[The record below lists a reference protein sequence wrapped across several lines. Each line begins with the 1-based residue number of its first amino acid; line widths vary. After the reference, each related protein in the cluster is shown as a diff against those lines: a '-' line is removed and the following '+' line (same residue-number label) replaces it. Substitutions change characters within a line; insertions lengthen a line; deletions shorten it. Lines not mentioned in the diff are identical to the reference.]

1 MCRTFAVLV
10 PKKYENNVKID
21 KFHLNIWYLDSAEV
35 YVDVGC
41 LFKVDDPN
49 INKINFTILTPFL
62 TERVDDLRE
71 KLINKE
77 ILQLI
82 FNSIASMD
90 GDNYVKT
97 DSDEFYLVKSRPDVE
112 DEGSKIK
119 VKVSIKDTDKEHY
132 FRIRCR
138 IKTNNGKSYNEK
150 NKLFMK
156 RRDYNL
162 LNEYLY
168 FDIRVNENRLMPDI
182 DLDEYI
188 LCKITK
194 IYIFLVVPDH
204 YKPGIDIS
212 KDLKNSRFLESEH
225 GLWHKYLGAL
235 DKTKNR
241 FLVYFWKI
249 SSNGS
254 TNSSNTTVNIT
265 ILFEKLISSTKI
277 IIAVILIVFHSD
289 IANLI
294 YIYTHNSFQ
303 WYLLVILLSGFVIL
317 CILASNHIQLRS
329 KV

>member
-10 PKKYENNVKID
+10 PKEYENNVTIE
-21 KFHLNIWYLDSAEV
+21 KFHLNIWYLKSTEV
-35 YVDVGC
+35 YVDIGC
-41 LFKVDDPN
+41 LFRLENADIDRA
-49 INKINFTILTPFL
+49 NFTIFTPFL
-62 TERVDDLRE
+62 TEQVEDLRE

-82 FNSIASMD
+82 FNSVASINRN
-90 GDNYVKT
+90 NYVET
-97 DSDEFYLVKSRPDVE
+97 DSDEFYLVNSRPEVE
-112 DEGSKIK
+112 DEGSKIN
-119 VKVSIKDTDKEHY
+119 VKVSIKDKDGKHY

-138 IKTNNGKSYNEK
+138 IKANNGELHNGR

-182 DLDEYI
+182 DLDEHT

-204 YKPGIDIS
+204 YKPCIDIS

-225 GLWHKYLGAL
+225 GLWNRYLDAL
-235 DKTKNR
+235 NHAKSR

-249 SSNGS
+249 SSNED
-254 TNSSNTTVNIT
+254 TNNSNTTVNIT
-265 ILFEKLISSTKI
+265 ILFEKLISSIWI